1 MPQTQAQLN
10 ACMSI
15 VYQLP
20 AIAKQ
25 LKIANKLKAWELKY
39 NHRELG
45 PIQTNATAIDIIMKG
60 E

>member
-15 VYQLP
+15 AYQLP

-25 LKIANKLKAWELKY
+25 LKIANKLKALELKSAGRY
-39 NHRELG
+39 SVTPEM
-45 PIQTNATAIDIIMKG
+45 IDDIMKD
-60 E
+60 EN

>member
-1 MPQTQAQLN
+1 MPQIQVDALVTL
-10 ACMSI
+10 
-15 VYQLP
+15 VHQLP
-20 AIAKQ
+20 ELVEQ